1 MLLSRI
7 VVKGFRALNFADIKV
22 VDRATCII
30 GENNTGKSALIQALR
45 LCLDVTLPSSYR
57 ALVKDDVNSGI
68 DQSKPFQ
75 VLIGVEFEDFK
86 DNDNQVAMLHGMQ
99 MVGTNRARAF
109 YRFRPRR
116 AVREVLADGSRKP
129 DSLTLADYGWELA
142 RGGDPARDLAS
153 IEWDHDNDSFGAT
166 SLPLQDLQSYLVVSL
181 DALRD
186 VESDL
191 RQTRRSP
198 LARLIEATHIDEVEQ
213 TALVKAI
220 RDANTVIEA
229 SPTIKD
235 LADAV
240 DQSLFDVTGPA
251 FATDVDLGLAEPSF
265 QTIVRGLEI
274 LLTNDSLT
282 KFAPRRNGV
291 GMNNVLYI
299 AILIEYFR
307 KRLALGKSAGELL
320 LIEEPE
326 AHLHPQLQLTLLE
339 ALRGLPFQSFVT
351 THSTHVSSKAAL
363 RSVVTL
369 TDVAPGTFAA
379 ATVQNPSLS
388 GADFADLERYLDATK
403 SNLLFA
409 RRVMLVEGAAE
420 AILLPP
426 LIKQIMNIDTDREG
440 ISIVAIHG
448 VHFASFARL
457 FNEHGLRK
465 KCAIVGDADL
475 TPAEAEAAD
484 DEPTKPDITALEGA
498 YVKAFLGA
506 TTFEREITVDANLG
520 MLGKACKELGARAIA
535 AKLDDA
541 EIFGT
546 DDDLKDAVLR
556 TAKRFGKARFAQ
568 NVARHAADAK
578 ELPGYIT
585 DAVNWLRAK

>member
-1 MLLSRI
+1 MPRAGT
-7 VVKGFRALNFADIKV
+7 GFP
-22 VDRATCII
+22 
-30 GENNTGKSALIQALR
+30 SA
-45 LCLDVTLPSSYR
+45 
-57 ALVKDDVNSGI
+57 
-68 DQSKPFQ
+68 
-75 VLIGVEFEDFK
+75 
-86 DNDNQVAMLHGMQ
+86 
-99 MVGTNRARAF
+99 
-109 YRFRPRR
+109 
-116 AVREVLADGSRKP
+116 
-129 DSLTLADYGWELA
+129 
-142 RGGDPARDLAS
+142 
-153 IEWDHDNDSFGAT
+153 
-166 SLPLQDLQSYLVVSL
+166 
-181 DALRD
+181 
-186 VESDL
+186 
-191 RQTRRSP
+191 
-198 LARLIEATHIDEVEQ
+198 IEATHIDEVEQ

-229 SPTIKD
+229 SPTIKN
-235 LADAV
+235 LAEAV
-240 DQSLFDVTGPA
+240 DQSLFEVTGPA
-251 FATDVDLGLAEPSF
+251 FATDIDLGLAEPSF
-265 QTIVRGLEI
+265 QTIVRDLEV

-291 GMNNVLYI
+291 GVNNMLYI

-363 RSVVTL
+363 RSIVTL

-379 ATVQNPSLS
+379 ATVQNPALS
-388 GADFADLERYLDATK
+388 PPDFADLGRYLDATK

-426 LIKQIMNIDTDREG
+426 LIKQVMKVDVDREG
-440 ISIVAIHG
+440 ISVVAIHG
-448 VHFASFARL
+448 VHFAAFAHL
-457 FNEHGLRK
+457 FNEYGLRK

-484 DEPTKPDITALEGA
+484 DEPAKPDIAALEGA
-498 YVKAFLGA
+498 YVKGFLGA
-506 TTFEREITVDANLG
+506 TTFEREIAVDANLG
-520 MLGKACKELGARAIA
+520 MLGKACSELGAKKIA
-535 AKLDDA
+535 AKLEDA
-541 EIFGT
+541 EMLGV
-546 DDDLKDAVLR
+546 DDDVKDGVLR

-568 NVARHAADAK
+568 VVARHASDAK

-585 DAVNWLRAK
+585 DAVNWLMAK